1 MEPENCQFIW
11 IWYEMLDKNSQEFQ
25 ETFTDS
31 SGKKHSTTVP
41 RGKVDP
47 KVWAK
52 RQRSGAAVSVPF
64 AELIE
69 KTTDPFV
76 SAIREGSTPQSVFY
90 DGKLLLVGDAF
101 SLFRPHI
108 GASTNQA
115 ARQALELV
123 EVFQGHKSL
132 KEWEESSLSYAKMTS
147 AISMTFGNYCFTGK
161 VPQSLS
167 TAIKPDQQAE

>member
-1 MEPENCQFIW
+1 
-11 IWYEMLDKNSQEFQ
+11 MLDKNSQEFQ

-31 SGKKHSTTVP
+31 SGEMQSSTVP
-41 RGKVDP
+41 RGKVVP

-64 AELIE
+64 AELIA

-76 SAIREGSTPQSVFY
+76 SAIRECSSPQSVFY

-115 ARQALELV
+115 ARQALELA
-123 EVFQGHKSL
+123 EGKSL
-132 KEWEESSLSYAKMTS
+132 
-147 AISMTFGNYCFTGK
+147 
-161 VPQSLS
+161 
-167 TAIKPDQQAE
+167 